1 MPGAW
6 QEGHAVRREL
16 DGWMLWER
24 ASCIPELAF
33 HVDVWFFWLLSAPSL
48 TPQSSIMALINSRR
62 KTGNALF
69 SFCLLSLELA
79 AHQEHAFFAFL
90 QPALCCFPPGGSWPW
105 SSIVYTVTGCLS
117 LPNSGLPQ
125 EVLLMLYVSYIFHPR
140 CHQNKDGYALP
151 SFILCSEIGCGDG
164 DGII

>member
-1 MPGAW
+1 MHG
-6 QEGHAVRREL
+6 RRATQWEESWM
-16 DGWMLWER
+16 DG
-24 ASCIPELAF
+24 CFGKGPPAF
-33 HVDVWFFWLLSAPSL
+33 LNLLFMWTYDSSGSSL
-48 TPQSSIMALINSRR
+48 PHCLLLLRSTIMALINSRR

-125 EVLLMLYVSYIFHPR
+125 EVHLMLYISYIFHPL

-151 SFILCSEIGCGDG
+151 SFILCSEIGCGEG
-164 DGII
+164 DAII